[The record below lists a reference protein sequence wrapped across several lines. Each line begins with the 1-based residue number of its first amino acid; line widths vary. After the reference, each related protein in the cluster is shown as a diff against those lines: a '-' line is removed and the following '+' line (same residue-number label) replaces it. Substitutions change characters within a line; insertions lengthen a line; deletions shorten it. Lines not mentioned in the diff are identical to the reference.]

1 MPHNHPA
8 PQPKPQKAQ
17 KKPAKA
23 QPPVPQRTRD
33 EDARLDESIDE
44 SFPASDPPAHR
55 VSHLAPDE
63 DDKPDDT
70 ARDTLPEPRHH
81 SRAFYAEA
89 RRHAARTDDA
99 HAFVSD
105 ISERQR
111 PLDDD
116 LAETLGE
123 DFLSSATSG
132 EEVSLE
138 VFDEAV
144 SEELGGPFI
153 TVPGEREFAPGTDE
167 SNPPGAERAAFPTAN
182 AGPGRSR

>member
-1 MPHNHPA
+1 MPQNHPMQQPPRPKPSPKAQRA
-8 PQPKPQKAQ
+8 PQK
-17 KKPAKA
+17 
-23 QPPVPQRTRD
+23 QRAREED
-33 EDARLDESIDE
+33 ERLDESIDE

-63 DDKPDDT
+63 EAKDDDED
-70 ARDTLPEPRHH
+70 ARDTQPDARHH

-89 RRHAARTDDA
+89 RRHAARSDDA

-105 ISERQR
+105 VNERQR

-132 EEVSLE
+132 EEVSPE
-138 VFDEAV
+138 VFDEPV

-153 TVPGEREFAPGTDE
+153 TVPGEREFAAGTDA
-167 SNPPGAERAAFPTAN
+167 SNPPGAEKAAFPTAN
-182 AGPGRSR
+182 AGPARSR